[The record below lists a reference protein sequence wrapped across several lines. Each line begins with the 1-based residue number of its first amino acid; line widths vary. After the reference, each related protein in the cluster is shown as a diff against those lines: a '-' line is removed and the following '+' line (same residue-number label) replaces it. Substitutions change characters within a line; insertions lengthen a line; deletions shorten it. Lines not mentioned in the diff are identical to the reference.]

1 VQEIVNRLGNEYD
14 YKCKGFELKAV
25 PRSEFEALKRFGD
38 YTELQDGTLMWL
50 EGDMEFRIY
59 CEDVEGCPIGIVTEG
74 VLNLFADL
82 CDDAPREADA
92 TSEQWESLPD
102 NSIPM
107 PAERMT
113 NRPGKRL
120 RDEKMLLPIWLS
132 SYRLSISAGQV
143 VGADDAA

>member
-1 VQEIVNRLGNEYD
+1 MGNEYD

-38 YTELQDGTLMWL
+38 YEELHDGTLMRV

-82 CDDAPREADA
+82 CDDAPREADDA
-92 TSEQWESLPD
+92 SEQRTPLPD
-102 NSIPM
+102 NVIPM
-107 PAERMT
+107 PRS
-113 NRPGKRL
+113 K
-120 RDEKMLLPIWLS
+120 
-132 SYRLSISAGQV
+132 
-143 VGADDAA
+143 